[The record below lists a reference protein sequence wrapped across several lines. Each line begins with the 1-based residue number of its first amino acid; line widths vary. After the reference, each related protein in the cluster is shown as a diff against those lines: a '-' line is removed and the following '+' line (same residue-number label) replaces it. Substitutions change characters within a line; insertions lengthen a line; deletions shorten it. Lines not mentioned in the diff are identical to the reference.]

1 MPKNDE
7 GDFELVLGNKQL
19 LSVFFIVVVLLGV
32 FFTMGYIVGRNSS
45 PDALTEMAAA
55 GQPLV
60 VEPGSSGGLTATE
73 QPASGGETA
82 PAAAPPKARPKPPAA
97 APPKAR
103 PKPVEPPK
111 RAPVAKPKPSPP
123 PKATPPPP
131 RTSGGAQ
138 PSTGQTFLQVVATS
152 RSEGETVR
160 DVLQG
165 KGFTVRL
172 APVPGQQ
179 DLFRVLVG
187 PVEGAGAL
195 SKTRAG
201 LQAAGFKPFTRRY

>member
-82 PAAAPPKARPKPPAA
+82 PAAAPPKARPKP
-97 APPKAR
+97 
-103 PKPVEPPK
+103 VEPPK

-152 RSEGETVR
+152 RLEGETVR